1 MVEAA
6 PSRARLP
13 PESQRVAFAWFT
25 LVGVGEDARRDT
37 RRRLTIDQAAD
48 QLGIT
53 VDAVRGRVKRGTIAH
68 EREGGRVY
76 VFVDADQPGTSR
88 DQPTDQYG
96 ESNALIS
103 QLRDENAYLREE
115 NRRKDEII
123 MQQAI
128 SMRQLSAPPESPE
141 APEPRSDSPGPQE
154 AAQEPQA
161 RSWWQRWFG
170 G

>member
-1 MVEAA
+1 MT
-6 PSRARLP
+6 ARLAGTGG
-13 PESQRVAFAWFT
+13 RT
-25 LVGVGEDARRDT
+25 GEDVVEGAGRGT

-76 VFVDADQPGTSR
+76 IVLATDESGTGR

-96 ESNALIS
+96 ESGALIS
-103 QLRDENAYLREE
+103 QLRDENAYLRDE

-123 MQQAI
+123 MQQAMT
-128 SMRQLSAPPESPE
+128 MRQLSAPQEPPE
-141 APEPRSDSPGPQE
+141 APETVEEGPEAAEPRSD
-154 AAQEPQA
+154 AAGA
-161 RSWWQRWFG
+161 REGAEKRWWEFWK
-170 G
+170 

>member
-1 MVEAA
+1 MA
-6 PSRARLP
+6 
-13 PESQRVAFAWFT
+13 T
-25 LVGVGEDARRDT
+25 G
-37 RRRLTIDQAAD
+37 RRLSVYQAAEA
-48 QLGIT
+48 LGVT
-53 VDAVRGRVKRGTIAH
+53 VDAVRGRIKRGTIEH
-68 EREGGRVY
+68 ERDGNRVY
-76 VFVDADQPGTSR
+76 VYVNADEPGTGR

-128 SMRQLSAPPESPE
+128 SMRQLSAPSPPEGPE
-141 APEPRSDSPGPQE
+141 ASETVEEGPEGAEPRPAPGEVQE
-154 AAQEPQA
+154 EPQA
-161 RSWWQRWFG
+161 RPWWRRVFG